1 MKLNLAKCAFG
12 ISTGKFLGFMA
23 TQRGIEVSSDQVKVV
38 LETPVPNNKKEL
50 QCIMGHLTALTRFIA
65 RFTDKLRFFFL
76 TLSGASTFDWTN
88 ECEQAFGAVKH
99 YLTKLPILSNPKSD
113 EELYMYLVISYYAVS
128 VILFHQI
135 RDKE

>member
-23 TQRGIEVSSDQVKVV
+23 TQRGIEVSPDQVKVV

-50 QCIMGHLTALTRFIA
+50 QCIMGHLTALRRFIA

-99 YLTKLPILSNPKSD
+99 YLIKPSILSSPKS
-113 EELYMYLVISYYAVS
+113 EKELYMYLSIFDYVVS
-128 VILFHQI
+128 VVLFHQI